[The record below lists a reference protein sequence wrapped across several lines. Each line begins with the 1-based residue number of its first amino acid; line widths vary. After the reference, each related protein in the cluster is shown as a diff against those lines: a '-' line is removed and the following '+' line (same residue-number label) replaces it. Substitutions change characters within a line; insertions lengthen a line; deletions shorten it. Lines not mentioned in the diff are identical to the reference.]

1 MTWFNK
7 NIKKDDLDKMDG
19 EFTSKYGQVKIVKDE
34 DIVVSVEELENVINE
49 FDQVYD
55 EETNDVVD
63 YDETVEEI

>member
-7 NIKKDDLDKMDG
+7 NIKKDDLDRMDTN
-19 EFTSKYGQVKIVKDE
+19 FTSKYGQVKIVKDE